1 MHGWAQKPKT
11 RQRRVS
17 WGVLLSLVGYFLNLC
32 TQCPLV
38 YADLLHLQVV
48 QAHPTSAGH
57 CSHPSVEPQTARPLT
72 ADHEGTTVPV
82 CCDLMGASKTTLVS
96 SVQLSPAPLLTLPFV
111 PPGSSF
117 LVEDVQWLHMI
128 QARYS
133 SSPPPLYLLYTT
145 LLI

>member
-1 MHGWAQKPKT
+1 MNCSAQKPKT
-11 RQRRVS
+11 RQRRIS
-17 WGVLLSLVGYFLNLC
+17 WGVLLSQVGYFLNLC

-38 YADLLHLQVV
+38 YADLLHLQVL
-48 QAHPTSAGH
+48 QAHQTSAGH

-72 ADHEGTTVPV
+72 ADHEGTTLPV
-82 CCDLMGASKTTLVS
+82 CCDLMGANKTTFVS
-96 SVQLSPAPLLTLPFV
+96 SVQVSPVPLLTLSVV

-128 QARYS
+128 RARYS
-133 SSPPPLYLLYTT
+133 SSPPPLYLLYST